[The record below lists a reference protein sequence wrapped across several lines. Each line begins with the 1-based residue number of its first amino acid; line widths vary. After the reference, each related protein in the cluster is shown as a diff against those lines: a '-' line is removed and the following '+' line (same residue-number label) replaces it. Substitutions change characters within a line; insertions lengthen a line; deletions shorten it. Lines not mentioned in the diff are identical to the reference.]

1 MRMQLDPTADLVGE
15 EVYNDGMAPD
25 DEELALL
32 SQFPVHKDLKVLHAV
47 CSVRHSRAQIED
59 VFGE

>member
-1 MRMQLDPTADLVGE
+1 MQLDPTADLVGE

-32 SQFPVHKDLKVLHAV
+32 SQSAHKDLKVLL
-47 CSVRHSRAQIED
+47 
-59 VFGE
+59 FGVDFRLGV

>member
-1 MRMQLDPTADLVGE
+1 MQLDPTADLVGE

-32 SQFPVHKDLKVLHAV
+32 SQFTAHKDLKVLL
-47 CSVRHSRAQIED
+47 VRFRI
-59 VFGE
+59 